1 MQYYSQNGQDA
12 FIVKLFN
19 GKRNGYFLDI
29 GAYDGVYF
37 SNSLTLEKSL
47 GWEGICIEPN
57 PLVYGQLK
65 SNRTCTCLNY
75 CVSDKKRVVDFLA
88 VSGWGAMLSGILDK
102 FNEGHL
108 ARIDDTIKE
117 HGGSKQVIQVEAL
130 PISDLLENYGVKTVD
145 YCNIDVEGGEMSV
158 LRSINFSH
166 VEIKIFTIENN
177 YGSETVMQFLKGLG
191 YSLIARIGEDEVYE
205 YKSKRYSLISRMK
218 IYKIKNSLGNIKR
231 KLIRK

>member
-65 SNRTCTCLNY
+65 SNRT
-75 CVSDKKRVVDFLA
+75 
-88 VSGWGAMLSGILDK
+88 
-102 FNEGHL
+102 
-108 ARIDDTIKE
+108 
-117 HGGSKQVIQVEAL
+117 
-130 PISDLLENYGVKTVD
+130 
-145 YCNIDVEGGEMSV
+145 
-158 LRSINFSH
+158 
-166 VEIKIFTIENN
+166 
-177 YGSETVMQFLKGLG
+177 
-191 YSLIARIGEDEVYE
+191 
-205 YKSKRYSLISRMK
+205 
-218 IYKIKNSLGNIKR
+218 
-231 KLIRK
+231 